1 MKIISSLA
9 LLFLLFL
16 FPNTGSIHWTRV
28 LIEIFIWT
36 TVSLGFRLI
45 LTAGQLSLAQVSFMG
60 LGAYTIAILTAKLQL
75 NYWISF
81 PLAGVL
87 TSVVA
92 LILGSISLRTRGI
105 HFALATFAISEVI
118 RLTWIEWKS
127 LFGGVGGIANIPPP
141 DPLLS
146 LKFGSIPSFYYL
158 SLLLLIFI
166 VLIMHRLDKS
176 KFGMI
181 LLTLERSENLSQ
193 SVGINTF
200 KYKVIAF
207 IIGSFCAGLAGA
219 VFATFYHYV
228 GPEDFSIHQTF
239 YVLIYVLTGGVSTIY
254 GTILGVFALIIALK
268 LIHHLPGFNPV
279 WEPLFL
285 GCTLLF
291 VMKFLPEGLISIPQK
306 MCLRNLFLGW
316 RKERDLARI
325 ERGN

>member
-1 MKIISSLA
+1 VLV
-9 LLFLLFL
+9 LLFILFL
-16 FPNTGSIHWTRV
+16 FPNIGSIHWTRV
-28 LIEIFIWT
+28 LIEVFIWT

-60 LGAYTIAILTAKLQL
+60 LGAYTIAILTTKIHLS
-75 NYWISF
+75 YWISF
-81 PLAGVL
+81 PLAGIF
-87 TSVVA
+87 TAFFA
-92 LILGSISLRTRGI
+92 LVIGSISLRAKGI

-118 RLTWIEWKS
+118 RLTWIEWKTV
-127 LFGGVGGIANIPPP
+127 FGGVGGIPNIPPP
-141 DPLLS
+141 DPIFG

-158 SLLLLIFI
+158 SLLLLIFV
-166 VLIMHRLDKS
+166 VLMMHRLDIS

-181 LLTLERSENLSQ
+181 LLTFERSENLSQ

-200 KYKVIAF
+200 KYKTIAF

-219 VFATFYHYV
+219 VFASFFHYV

-239 YVLIYVLTGGVSTIY
+239 YVLIYVLTGGVSTVY
-254 GTILGVFALIIALK
+254 GTIFGVFTLIIALK

-291 VMKFLPEGLISIPQK
+291 IMKFLPGGLISIRQK
-306 MCLRNLFLGW
+306 LSLGNLGSNW
-316 RKERDLARI
+316 RRERDLA
-325 ERGN
+325 